1 MAHLAVHILRRLQA
15 KLAWAID
22 KQLQVIS
29 IQNVY
34 TTKELKNKVVL
45 SLKQYCICYVVLN
58 NVMYILFILRFHWVA
73 M

>member
-1 MAHLAVHILRRLQA
+1 MDVHILRRLKA

-34 TTKELKNKVVL
+34 ITKELKNKVVL
-45 SLKQYCICYVVLN
+45 SLKQSCICYVVLS

>member
-1 MAHLAVHILRRLQA
+1 MAHLDVHILRHLKV

-34 TTKELKNKVVL
+34 ITKELKNKVVL
-45 SLKQYCICYVVLN
+45 SLKQYCICYVVLSN
-58 NVMYILFILRFHWVA
+58 IMYILFILRFHWIA